1 MAIEIADYDPR
12 WPELAR
18 QAIGELNGALAG
30 TFVRIEHVGSTSV
43 PGLAAKPVIDLMA
56 GVADVEDARPVLDEA
71 LPALGYSFLD
81 AGMPDRLLLVRA
93 TDGRRSHHLHVVPD
107 ATLPTRNEV
116 LLRDYLRGH
125 PRDVERYAALKR
137 SLVQTPGLNGEAYTR
152 GKTQL
157 VQEIVDAA
165 RAQRGLPLVAVW
177 EG

>member
-18 QAIGELNGALAG
+18 QAIDELIGALAG

-56 GVADVEDARPVLDEA
+56 GVADVEDARPVLDAA
-71 LPALGYSFLD
+71 LPPLGYVFFD
-81 AGMPDRLLLVRA
+81 AGMPGCLLFVRA

-107 ATLPTRNEV
+107 AALPTRNEI
-116 LLRDYLRGH
+116 LLRDYLRDH
-125 PRDVERYAALKR
+125 PRDAERYGALKR
-137 SLVQTPGLNGEAYTR
+137 SLVQAPGLNGDAYTR

-165 RAQRGLPLVAVW
+165 RAQRGLPLVPV
-177 EG
+177 